1 MMKLTFTVLFAI
13 HLFSF
18 NAPAQEVTVSGT
30 VKDATEGQPVPGANV
45 LVAQTSR
52 GTISDIDG
60 NFSLQLDAPGEV
72 TLVVSFIGYQTITR
86 TVDARTDQANLKFDL
101 STDVLNL
108 DELVVTGQ
116 GEGMSKRRLSTDVAT
131 VTGQDIEQMP
141 VPRLDL
147 ALRTQ
152 IPNAQL
158 QIASG
163 QPGTA
168 SIIRSRGPVSA
179 FVNSAPVIYLDGIR
193 LDNTNTA
200 PTLGLNTSGNPWQG
214 AVTSAIPDIP
224 VENIERVEFV
234 NGGAATTLYG
244 ADAANGVLQIF
255 TKKRGNG
262 KAAISLETTQGVET
276 PTRDFLHFD
285 KTADL
290 LYQNGAMQQYTLG
303 VNGGDEKFG
312 FSFSG
317 NMYQSDG
324 TRIHNQ
330 NFNKKYDVVAGVSG
344 QVTDW
349 MEYEGSLAF
358 VSNNFTR
365 VRSGNAGGYTGLWF
379 TESGASK
386 FTGPGFTNNLD
397 KIDDAEFAQMKAYVS
412 EAERLQNY
420 ETWVNRV
427 ITSQSFRFYP
437 AKRLSLKATG
447 GIDFRNQKERGIVT
461 NTYLNHTR
469 AMPPEEQTNSEGS
482 ISTYQRNFLG
492 LTLELTGRHT
502 AEAGEF
508 SFLTTFGGQVFRTE
522 DEQSALIGENLVEG
536 AEVIGFGN
544 ALNAAQTRSEQL
556 YFDNVNYGVYLQENL
571 GFRDRYFLEFG
582 LRADGNSAFGDQ
594 VGLQLFPKVGLSYIL
609 SDEPFFG
616 TDPLILSSVKLR
628 TNLGYA
634 GNRPSAF
641 GWERTIAFGSY
652 RGQQAAA
659 FDQPGNPALGPERTR
674 TAEVGADLGLLSDR
688 VTLTATYYHA
698 LTQDAIFSVP
708 PLPSSGITSA
718 IEANIGEIENKGF
731 EVRTRVIVWQKD
743 QSEIAFNA
751 AFNTLSNLVVDA
763 SGTAPF
769 PINGFS
775 GRTVQTVVEEGS
787 SIGVIRGNKGTFENG
802 VLDSTASQ
810 QPLGQTLPKTF
821 GSFGINVYHRGFS
834 FFTQASFQ
842 TGAYAHSFE
851 RQFRYFYGAGTEGI
865 PAAEIEANGRG
876 NWLNFTDQFVEKTN
890 FLKFRIA
897 GLSYA
902 LPSTLLSNL
911 SNDVI
916 KGITIGFTVLN
927 PLNFAS
933 SSFDPEA
940 TQLGGRTQGGP
951 TTGGISYG
959 VQSAPRQW
967 LGSLKINL

>member
-1 MMKLTFTVLFAI
+1 MKHLSLFLVAALALPI
-13 HLFSF
+13 TL
-18 NAPAQEVTVSGT
+18 PAQEVRLSGT
-30 VKDATEGQPVPGANV
+30 VQDAATQQPIPGVNV
-45 LVAQTSR
+45 LIEATRQ
-52 GTISDIDG
+52 GTITDLDG
-60 NFSLQLDAPGEV
+60 NFSLTVKTDDNP
-72 TLVVSFIGYQTITR
+72 TLAVSFIGYQTITR
-86 TVDARTDQANLKFDL
+86 TIDGPTDLNTLTFSL
-101 STDVLNL
+101 REDVLSL

-116 GEGMSKRRLSTDVAT
+116 GEGLSKRRLSTDVTT
-131 VTGQDIEQMP
+131 VSSEALEQVP

-147 ALRTQ
+147 ALQTQ

-158 QIASG
+158 RIASG

-255 TKKRGNG
+255 TKKRGDG
-262 KAAISLETTQGVET
+262 KAAFSLETTQGVET

-285 KTADL
+285 RTADL
-290 LYQNGAMQQYTLG
+290 LYQNGATQQYTLG
-303 VNGGDEKFG
+303 VNGGDKEFG

-317 NMYQSDG
+317 NLYQSDG
-324 TRIHNQ
+324 TRIHDQ
-330 NFNKKYDVVAGVSG
+330 NYNKKYDLVTGVSG
-344 QVTDW
+344 RVTDW
-349 MEYEGSLAF
+349 MDYEGSLAY
-358 VSNNFTR
+358 VNNNFTR
-365 VRSGNAGGYTGLWF
+365 VRSGNAGGFTGLWF

-386 FTGPGFTNNLD
+386 FTGPGFTNNLNE
-397 KIDDAEFAQMKAYVS
+397 ISEAEFAQMKAYVS
-412 EAERLQNY
+412 EAERLQDY

-427 ITSQSFRFYP
+427 VTSQSFRFYP
-437 AKRLSLKATG
+437 AKNLSLRATG
-447 GIDFRNQKERGIVT
+447 GIDLRNQKERGIVT

-469 AMPPEEQTNSEGS
+469 ATPPEEQTTSQGS

-502 AEAGEF
+502 AEVGEL

-522 DEQSALIGENLVEG
+522 DEQAALIGENLVDG
-536 AEVIGFGN
+536 AEVIGYGA
-544 ALNAAQTRSEQL
+544 ALNAAETRSEQL
-556 YFDNVNYGVYLQENL
+556 YFDNVNYGAYFQENL
-571 GFRDRYFLEFG
+571 GLRDRYFLEFG
-582 LRADGNSAFGDQ
+582 VRADGNSAFGDQ
-594 VGLQLFPKVGLSYIL
+594 VGLQIFPKVGLSYIL
-609 SDEPFFG
+609 SSEPFFPEQ
-616 TDPLILSSVKLR
+616 TVLSSVKLR
-628 TNLGYA
+628 ANLGYA

-641 GWERTIAFGSY
+641 AWERTIAFGSY
-652 RGQQAAA
+652 GGQQTAS
-659 FDQPGNPALGPERTR
+659 FDQPGNPNLGPERTR
-674 TAEVGADLGLLSDR
+674 TAEVGLDLGVLNDR
-688 VTLTATYYHA
+688 VTLVATYYHA

-708 PLPSSGITSA
+708 PLPSSGIPAT
-718 IEANIGEIENKGF
+718 IEANIGTIRNQGF
-731 EVRTRVIVWQKD
+731 ELRTSITAWQAAR
-743 QSEIAFNA
+743 SEVTLHA
-751 AFNTLSNLVVDA
+751 AFNTLNNVVVDA

-787 SIGVIRGNKGTFENG
+787 SIGVIRGNQGVFENG
-802 VLDSTASQ
+802 VMVSTTGQ

-821 GSFGINVYHRGFS
+821 GNFGLDAYYRGLT
-834 FFTQASFQ
+834 FFAQASFQ

-851 RQFRYFYGAGTEGI
+851 RQFRYFYGADTEGI
-865 PAAEIEANGRG
+865 PAEEIEANGRA
-876 NWLNFTDQFVEKTN
+876 NWINFTDRFVEKTD
-890 FLKFRIA
+890 FLKFRVV
-897 GLSYA
+897 GLRYA
-902 LPSTLLSNL
+902 LPTEFLNTLGNE
-911 SNDVI
+911 VI
-916 KGITIGFTVLN
+916 KGITLSFTVMN

-967 LGSLKINL
+967 LGSVKFNF